1 MSFNALPLLVIV
13 FILYNVLVVFGGAD
27 PNAFLT
33 REVIPIPLMSS
44 TTLKLTWADLL
55 ILLTMILLF
64 VELMKATYTST
75 SSLLNHGFST
85 LVFVV
90 CLVELL
96 TVTQAATPVFFLITV
111 AALIEVI
118 ASYTIGIRVARRDLS
133 LGGEG

>member
-27 PNAFLT
+27 PNVFLKT
-33 REVIPIPLMSS
+33 DLVPIPLMTS
-44 TTLKLTWADLL
+44 TLMLTWGDLL
-55 ILLTMILLF
+55 IFITMVLLF
-64 VELMKATYTST
+64 VELMKSTYTST

-85 LVFVV
+85 LVFVA
-90 CLVELL
+90 CLIEFLV
-96 TVTQAATPVFFLITV
+96 VPQAATAVFFFVTV
-111 AALIEVI
+111 ASLIEVV

>member
-1 MSFNALPLLVIV
+1 MSFSALPNLVIV

-27 PNAFLT
+27 PNAFLKT
-33 REVIPIPLMSS
+33 DVVPIPLMT
-44 TTLKLTWADLL
+44 TTLMLTWGDLL

-85 LVFVV
+85 LVFVA
-90 CLVELL
+90 CLIELL
-96 TVTQAATPVFFLITV
+96 VVPQAATAVFFLITV
-111 AALIEVI
+111 ASLVEVV

-133 LGGEG
+133 LGGEH

>member
-1 MSFNALPLLVIV
+1 MSLNALPLLVVV
-13 FILYNVLVVFGGAD
+13 FILYNLLVVLGGTDA
-27 PNAFLT
+27 NAFLT
-33 REVIPIPLMSS
+33 KEVVPVPLMT
-44 TTLKLTWADLL
+44 TTLRLTWADLL

-75 SSLLNHGFST
+75 SSLLNHGLST

-96 TVTQAATPVFFLITV
+96 VVPQAATPVFFLITV
-111 AALIEVI
+111 ASLIEVI

-133 LGGEG
+133 LGGES